1 MNKVYILTAGKYS
14 EYHVVGATLDRKQ
27 AELACKV
34 YGLKSSVLEDPV
46 DPDDYDPLDDPIRIE
61 EYDLDLFDG
70 IKEKYHI
77 YRVSFSDGS
86 CSVEEE
92 NEEGYLHPINEEDM
106 IWGTYRVTVAAQ
118 DEAHALKIAQ
128 DKRAEYL
135 ARKEGIT

>member
-34 YGLKSSVLEDPV
+34 YGLKNSVPV

-70 IKEKYHI
+70 IKEKDHV
-77 YRVSFSDGS
+77 YRVSISRNG

-92 NEEGYLHPINEEDM
+92 NGEGYFHPINDEDM
-106 IWGTYRVTVAAQ
+106 IWGEYEITVAAK